1 MEILTFILSA
11 IALLF
16 IYLIGKS
23 VLRKDTKDLKMGFGF
38 FKGFEFSCSFY
49 NKESN
54 TEHQ

>member
-23 VLRKDTKDLKMGFGF
+23 VLHKDTKDLKIGFGF
-38 FKGFEFSCSFY
+38 FKGV
-49 NKESN
+49 NAP
-54 TEHQ
+54 Q